1 MLKELYDIITSVYE
15 NMNRKFEI
23 PLSELSED
31 TPLDDLGI
39 DSLTFVMIML
49 EIEKYYKID
58 MASENDICYT
68 KISDVIDVINSKL
81 K

>member
-1 MLKELYDIITSVYE
+1 MLNELYDIITSVYE

-23 PLSELSED
+23 PLSDLSEE

-49 EIEKYYKID
+49 EIEKYYKRD

>member
-1 MLKELYDIITSVYE
+1 MLQELYDIITSVYE

-23 PLSELSED
+23 PLSEISED
-31 TPLDDLGI
+31 TKLDSLGI

-58 MASENDICYT
+58 MASDTDICYT
-68 KISDVIDVINSKL
+68 QISDVIDVINSKL
-81 K
+81 N